1 MKEQETI
8 KVKIKKLS
16 EEAQIPQYAR
26 SGDAGLDLVATS
38 KNQVMSDGFYSQD
51 LKYIEYGTSLA
62 LELPKGYVA
71 LLFPRSSISDTD
83 LSLCNSVGIVDEKY
97 RGEIKFRFR
106 ATKNEMQY
114 QVGERVGQMLII
126 PYPTIELEE
135 VKELS
140 KTERGTGGFGS
151 TGNGKPIC

>member
-1 MKEQETI
+1 MK
-8 KVKIKKLS
+8 VRFKKLR
-16 EEAQIPQYAR
+16 EEAVTPSY
-26 SGDAGLDLVATS
+26 SKVGDAAMDLTAIS
-38 KNQVMSDGFYSQD
+38 KNQVMSEGFYSQD
-51 LKYIEYGTSLA
+51 LKYIEYGTGLA
-62 LELPKGYVA
+62 VEVPENHVA
-71 LLFPRSSISDTD
+71 LIFPRSSISETD
-83 LSLCNSVGIVDEKY
+83 LTLTNSVGVIDSGY
-97 RGEIKFRFR
+97 RCEIKFRFR

>member
-1 MKEQETI
+1 MVI
-8 KVKIKKLS
+8 KFKKIHEDAVKPTYS
-16 EEAQIPQYAR
+16 R
-26 SGDAGLDLVATS
+26 SGDACLDLTAIS
-38 KNQVMSDGFYSQD
+38 KNQVMSEGFYSQD
-51 LKYIEYGTSLA
+51 LKYIEYGTGLA
-62 LELPKGYVA
+62 VEVPENHVA
-71 LLFPRSSISDTD
+71 LIFPRSSISETD
-83 LSLCNSVGIVDEKY
+83 LTLTNSVGVIDSGY

>member
-1 MKEQETI
+1 
-8 KVKIKKLS
+8 
-16 EEAQIPQYAR
+16 
-26 SGDAGLDLVATS
+26 
-38 KNQVMSDGFYSQD
+38 
-51 LKYIEYGTSLA
+51 
-62 LELPKGYVA
+62 
-71 LLFPRSSISDTD
+71 
-83 LSLCNSVGIVDEKY
+83 
-97 RGEIKFRFR
+97 
-106 ATKNEMQY
+106 MQY